1 MHGTSFGISIHRFH
15 PDTVP
20 VLRRVKA
27 VKFGSGVLG
36 IEPPVDG
43 GLGGVALL
51 DQSLDFPVERFLV
64 GESLLQ
70 AGAG

>member
-1 MHGTSFGISIHRFH
+1 M
-15 PDTVP
+15 
-20 VLRRVKA
+20 
-27 VKFGSGVLG
+27 KFGSGVLG

>member
-1 MHGTSFGISIHRFH
+1 MVKPVEFG
-15 PDTVP
+15 P
-20 VLRRVKA
+20 
-27 VKFGSGVLG
+27 GVLG
-36 IEPPVDG
+36 VEPPVDG

-51 DQSLDFPVERFLV
+51 NQSLDFPVERLLV